1 MPVLDWTLPRKKIS
15 LPKLYKVDVI
25 SMTDQD
31 SFAAVVPEKSK
42 HGTLR
47 KIKSLNDLL
56 DDDADNYSSG
66 VSRSGSGEI
75 SRPETPSTEA
85 ARLSNGSAELWP
97 DQLAQ
102 RGAKK
107 PTGKFIVSGF
117 STLSRRAGGGKA
129 VAITTCAFA
138 YKSIQL
144 L

>member
-1 MPVLDWTLPRKKIS
+1 MPVLDWTLPRKKS
-15 LPKLYKVDVI
+15 SSPKLYKIDVI

-31 SFAAVVPEKSK
+31 SFASAMPEKSK

-56 DDDADNYSSG
+56 DNDDHSSG
-66 VSRSGSGEI
+66 VSKSSSAEI
-75 SRPETPSTEA
+75 SKPEMPPTEA
-85 ARLSNGSAELWP
+85 QLHNGSAELWP

-117 STLSRRAGGGKA
+117 STLSRRAGGGIA
-129 VAITTCAFA
+129 SAIIT
-138 YKSIQL
+138 S
-144 L
+144 